1 MYAWRNWVKTKSQY
15 QMIHVIIFE
24 ADDNV
29 EIRKQKQR
37 E

>member
-1 MYAWRNWVKTKSQY
+1 
-15 QMIHVIIFE
+15 MIHVIIFE

-29 EIRKQKQR
+29 DIRKQKQR

>member
-1 MYAWRNWVKTKSQY
+1 
-15 QMIHVIIFE
+15 MIHVILFE

-29 EIRKQKQR
+29 DIRKQKQR